1 MKKNVIRVFA
11 LCLALMLLL
20 PAVSALAYQNEERWV
35 KTANGG
41 KLNVRAEA
49 DKNSQVLGQIPYG
62 QEMLV
67 KGYNKNKTWAYVET
81 EKPAGCKAEGATLVG
96 WVMVSMTSTK
106 KPGPAPSPDPDG
118 PTFSS
123 INSAAK
129 AIKYLD
135 EPYDA
140 IIITKNPANYVHLR
154 WFPTTEANYIDKY
167 LCNTPVTVIAESKTW
182 VQVIVPSEEGP
193 QYVGFILRAN
203 VAPVEEE

>member
-1 MKKNVIRVFA
+1 MKKVIRLLS
-11 LCLALMLLL
+11 LCLALVLLL
-20 PAVSALAYQNEERWV
+20 CTGSALAYQNEERWV

-49 DKNSQVLGQIPYG
+49 NKDSQILGQIPYG

-67 KGYNKNKTWAYVET
+67 KGFNENKTWAYIET
-81 EKPAGCKAEGATLVG
+81 EKPAGCKVEGVTLVG
-96 WVMVSMTSTK
+96 WVMTSMTSTK
-106 KPGPAPSPDPDG
+106 KPGPAPTPSPDG
-118 PTFSS
+118 PAFSS
-123 INSAAK
+123 INAAAK

-154 WFPTTEANYIDKY
+154 WFPTTEANYIEKY
-167 LCNTPVTVIAESKTW
+167 LCNTCVTVIAQSKDW
-182 VQVIVPSEEGP
+182 VQVIVPSEDGP

-203 VAPVEEE
+203 VAPLADD